1 MPLDVIALQTFKIVL
16 NEGEPPVT
24 ILRGN
29 NFTVNDKLGEELF
42 DAGMVSLPE
51 DLNAGDSTSVYDI
64 AKEAEFEALLQSI
77 PDPDSM
83 TLAELKQFAAESDID
98 ISGATKKAEI
108 AEIIKTALIQG
119 E

>member
-16 NEGEPPVT
+16 NEGERPVT
-24 ILRGN
+24 ILKGKG
-29 NFTVNDKLGEELF
+29 FTVDDKLGEELF
-42 DAGMVSLPE
+42 DAGMVDLPKDTPFLE
-51 DLNAGDSTSVYDI
+51 DKNALEV
-64 AKEAEFEALLQSI
+64 AQEREFEELLNSL

-98 ISGATKKAEI
+98 ISGGTKKAEI
-108 AEIIKTALIQG
+108 VDIIKTALIQG